1 MFYFFLL
8 GVLSFALVYTN
19 VDSIMVRYHKLKS
32 LYSLVSTHH
41 KQIRYVIWAMLCIIA
56 KTFYLSIVQY
66 FNNTLVQKD
75 KNTFELTYTLGGSVY
90 KLIVRVK
97 RGPKKLIYAFNQD
110 SQDVT
115 EILQMYL
122 GPNDDFHHGKFTP
135 DYFGFETIT
144 VNLSDGEEK
153 SFTRFQPIHL

>member
-1 MFYFFLL
+1 
-8 GVLSFALVYTN
+8 
-19 VDSIMVRYHKLKS
+19 
-32 LYSLVSTHH
+32 
-41 KQIRYVIWAMLCIIA
+41 MLCIIA
-56 KTFYLSIVQY
+56 KTFYLSVVQY

-90 KLIVRVK
+90 KMIVRVK